1 MTLQEK
7 KDKLYNLVDTINSE
21 CPSIPT
27 IEAKEKGTNVIK
39 VNIKWVN
46 RAKEVYKRLLYFCA
60 DNDIIILTSS
70 LSYLDC
76 TCVDYVELYLIDE
89 D

>member
-1 MTLQEK
+1 MALQEK
-7 KDKLYNLVDTINSE
+7 IEQLYKLIDTINNE
-21 CPSIPT
+21 CKSIPT
-27 IEAKEKGTNVIK
+27 VEVKEKGTNVIK

-46 RAKEVYKRLLYFCA
+46 KAKEVYKRLLSFCA

-76 TCVDYVELYLIDE
+76 TCVDYVELYFID
-89 D
+89 

>member
-7 KDKLYNLVDTINSE
+7 IEQLYKLIDTINNE
-21 CPSIPT
+21 CQSIPT
-27 IEAKEKGTNVIK
+27 VGATEKGTNVIK
-39 VNIKWVN
+39 INIKWVN
-46 RAKEVYKRLLYFCA
+46 KAKEVYKRLLSFCA

-76 TCVDYVELYLIDE
+76 TCVDYVELYFID
-89 D
+89 

>member
-7 KDKLYNLVDTINSE
+7 IEQLYKLIDTINSE
-21 CPSIPT
+21 CKSIPT

-46 RAKEVYKRLLYFCA
+46 KAKEVYKRLLSFCA

-76 TCVDYVELYLIDE
+76 TCVDYVELYFID
-89 D
+89 